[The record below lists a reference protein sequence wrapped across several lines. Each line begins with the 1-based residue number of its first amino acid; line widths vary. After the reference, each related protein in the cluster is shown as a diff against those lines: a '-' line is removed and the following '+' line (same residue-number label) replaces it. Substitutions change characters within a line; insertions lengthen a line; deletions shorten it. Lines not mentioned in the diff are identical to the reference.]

1 MSQEETNNHALTLHV
16 GDTSEGLQL
25 VVDSPVVEIRGD
37 QVILSMTV
45 SVTRESKYSRHRQ
58 ESVHVSGLR
67 KDEST
72 SLYAGLDSF
81 CLPDWFRLWFLC
93 ERDKAEWSIEG
104 DDPMKSDSC
113 PVCGKVAAPVAV
125 LGLRLDADSQ
135 PERTTSK
142 FKLCRNVGTFH
153 RN

>member
-1 MSQEETNNHALTLHV
+1 VQREKNMPQEETNNHALTLHV

-37 QVILSMTV
+37 QMILSMTV
-45 SVTRESKYSRHRQ
+45 SVTRESKYSRFRQ
-58 ESVHVSGLR
+58 ESVHVLGLR

-72 SLYAGLDSF
+72 SLCAGLDS
-81 CLPDWFRLWFLC
+81 FRLWFLC
-93 ERDKAEWSIEG
+93 ERDQAEWSIEG
-104 DDPMKSDSC
+104 DDPIKSDSC
-113 PVCGKVAAPVAV
+113 PVCGSVATPVAV
-125 LGLRLDADSQ
+125 LGLRRDIDSQ